1 MIQRDGCNTSL
12 WQDSVEAY
20 RSVNKADNSN
30 LYDVV
35 IAGAG
40 ITGITTALLMQ
51 NAGLKCLVLEANSLC
66 FGTTGG
72 TTAHINT
79 LLDVPYS
86 TIEKKFSKEK
96 AKLVADSVKEA
107 VATIKKHIGKY
118 DIDCDYEETTAT
130 LFAKTDKQKN
140 ELDKVSQATTD
151 AGVENEFVKKI
162 SIPIKFLK
170 AMKISGQAKFNP
182 VRYVYALAEEFE
194 KAGGVIVQECRVIS
208 ADENENVEI
217 QTSNGKYSCRFL
229 VYATH
234 IPPGVNLLHFR
245 CIPQRSYA
253 MAVKLKDDKYPE
265 DLLYDMYDPYHYY
278 RTQEI
283 DGEKYFIVGGEDHK
297 TAHEE
302 NQEYCLLKLESHV
315 RKYFDVEEVAYKW
328 SSQYYDSPDGLPY
341 IGQLP
346 GHEKIYVATGYGGN
360 GMPYSTVS
368 ALLLTKLLTNEE
380 SPYKTLYDPNR
391 LKPVAAFSSFVSH
404 NVDVVKQFA
413 SKMFSGEQLHQLAEL
428 ATGEGKIVEFEDE
441 KIAIYKDEQGKVHA
455 LSPTCPH
462 AGCEVKWNNA
472 ELTWDCP
479 CHGSRFSYDG
489 SVMNGPTT
497 KGLSKVNLRQLVNK
511 E

>member
-12 WQDSVEAY
+12 WQDSVEGY
-20 RSVNKADNSN
+20 RQVNKADNSS

-118 DIDCDYEETTAT
+118 DIDCDYQETTAT
-130 LFAKTDKQKN
+130 LFAKTDKQKD
-140 ELDKVSQATTD
+140 ELDKISQATAD
-151 AGVENEFVKKI
+151 AGIANEFVKKI

-170 AMKISGQAKFNP
+170 AMKVNGQAKFNP

-194 KAGGVIVQECRVIS
+194 KAGGVIVQECRIVS
-208 ADENENVEI
+208 ADETENVEI
-217 QTSNGKYSCRFL
+217 QTSNGKYKSRFL

-253 MAVKLKDDKYPE
+253 MAVKLKDDKYPG

-302 NQEYCLLKLESHV
+302 NQEYCLLKL
-315 RKYFDVEEVAYKW
+315 
-328 SSQYYDSPDGLPY
+328 
-341 IGQLP
+341 
-346 GHEKIYVATGYGGN
+346 
-360 GMPYSTVS
+360 
-368 ALLLTKLLTNEE
+368 
-380 SPYKTLYDPNR
+380 
-391 LKPVAAFSSFVSH
+391 
-404 NVDVVKQFA
+404 
-413 SKMFSGEQLHQLAEL
+413 
-428 ATGEGKIVEFEDE
+428 
-441 KIAIYKDEQGKVHA
+441 
-455 LSPTCPH
+455 
-462 AGCEVKWNNA
+462 
-472 ELTWDCP
+472 
-479 CHGSRFSYDG
+479 
-489 SVMNGPTT
+489 
-497 KGLSKVNLRQLVNK
+497 
-511 E
+511 